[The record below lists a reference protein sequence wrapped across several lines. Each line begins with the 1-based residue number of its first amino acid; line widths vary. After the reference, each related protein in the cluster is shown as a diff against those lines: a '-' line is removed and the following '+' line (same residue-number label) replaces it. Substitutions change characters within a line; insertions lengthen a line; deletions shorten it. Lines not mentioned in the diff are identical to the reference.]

1 MLSSSTW
8 WEVPNREGSQWGGQT
23 QTWLQWIWKVNKNYT
38 VSHKFRF
45 SYSKNRDL
53 FKGGVDV
60 CKEGTYWQSLIYLE
74 RPERTTLVNNIV
86 QWSMV
91 INAIG
96 MKWQTVYFWFKFV
109 DCLHCIQRH
118 VLLLHLIAR
127 VLSNRKITYQA
138 KVYFWNIFQ
147 QIFVWLFRFGIQHAR
162 VRKQHILISAQGR
175 TQHTGMKKNLKLLK
189 LVRQR
194 LFIFMHENIL
204 KIWFI
209 PREVWYEGWE
219 NQINLL
225 FLLAK

>member
-1 MLSSSTW
+1 M
-8 WEVPNREGSQWGGQT
+8 
-23 QTWLQWIWKVNKNYT
+23 
-38 VSHKFRF
+38 
-45 SYSKNRDL
+45 
-53 FKGGVDV
+53 
-60 CKEGTYWQSLIYLE
+60 
-74 RPERTTLVNNIV
+74 
-86 QWSMV
+86 
-91 INAIG
+91 INGYAIG

-127 VLSNRKITYQA
+127 VLSNQA
-138 KVYFWNIFQ
+138 KVYFWNTFQ

-209 PREVWYEGWE
+209 PREVWYEGFNVRE

-225 FLLAK
+225 FYWPNKINPGSSGCLQPWQYLCAPKHLTKQNIKKL